1 MIRRRHALAAAA
13 ALALPRAAR
22 AQAWPTQPVRIIVP
36 YPPGGS
42 NDVMGRYLADR
53 ISPRVGQPFVVENRP
68 GAGGNLGAEAVA
80 RSAPDGHTWAVVSNS
95 LLTANPHVLRSSF
108 DPLRELVVVARMVR
122 PATMLVVTPGL
133 PAQNVRELV
142 ALANARRGQFSY
154 PSSGVGS
161 FQHIGVAALVG
172 DAMEHVPYR
181 GAQALLPDLLAGR
194 VHAFVGAAN
203 SLIPHVRE
211 GRLRALAIMGPERL
225 PQLPEVPTIAEA
237 GFPGK
242 EVPIWLGVALPAAT
256 PAPLLARIEAEILAV
271 MADPEGRAGLERQ
284 GILPDPLGSAAI
296 MEITRAEHRETGE
309 LLRRLGIE
317 PS

>member
-1 MIRRRHALAAAA
+1 MIPRRHALAAGA
-13 ALALPRAAR
+13 ALALPLPAR

-68 GAGGNLGAEAVA
+68 GAGGNVGAEAVA

-95 LLTANPHVLRSSF
+95 LLTANPHVLRSAF
-108 DPLRELVVVARMVR
+108 DPMRELTLVARLVR
-122 PATMLVVTPGL
+122 PATMLVVTPSL
-133 PAQNVRELV
+133 PVQTVRDLV
-142 ALANARRGQFSY
+142 ALAQARRGQFSY

-161 FQHIGVAALVG
+161 FQHIGIAALVG

-181 GAQALLPDLLAGR
+181 GAQALLPDLIAGR

-203 SLIPHVRE
+203 SLIPQVRD

-256 PAPLLARIEAEILAV
+256 PAPVLARIEAEVLAV
-271 MADPEGRAGLERQ
+271 MADPEGRAALERQ
-284 GILPDPLGSAAI
+284 GIIPAPLGSAAI
-296 MEITRAEHRETGE
+296 SDIARAEYRETGE

>member
-1 MIRRRHALAAAA
+1 MIPRRHALAAAA
-13 ALALPRAAR
+13 ALALPLPAR

-68 GAGGNLGAEAVA
+68 GAGGNVGAEAVA

-95 LLTANPHVLRSSF
+95 LLTANPHVLRSAF
-108 DPLRELVVVARMVR
+108 DPMRELTLVARLVR
-122 PATMLVVTPGL
+122 PATMLVVTPSL
-133 PAQNVRELV
+133 PVQTVRDLV
-142 ALANARRGQFSY
+142 ALAQARRGQFSY

-161 FQHIGVAALVG
+161 FQHIGIAALVG

-181 GAQALLPDLLAGR
+181 GAQALLPDLIAGR

-203 SLIPHVRE
+203 SLIPQVRD

-256 PAPLLARIEAEILAV
+256 PAPVLARIEAEVLAV
-271 MADPEGRAGLERQ
+271 MADPEGRAALERQ
-284 GILPDPLGSAAI
+284 GIIPAPLGSAAI
-296 MEITRAEHRETGE
+296 SDIARAEYRETGE

>member
-1 MIRRRHALAAAA
+1 MIPRRHALAAAA
-13 ALALPRAAR
+13 ALALPLPAR

-53 ISPRVGQPFVVENRP
+53 IPPRVGQPFVVENRP
-68 GAGGNLGAEAVA
+68 GAGGNVGAEAVA

-95 LLTANPHVLRSSF
+95 LLTANPHVLRSAF
-108 DPLRELVVVARMVR
+108 DPMRELTLVARLVR
-122 PATMLVVTPGL
+122 PATMLVVTPSL
-133 PAQNVRELV
+133 PVQTVRDLV
-142 ALANARRGQFSY
+142 ALAQARRGQFSY

-161 FQHIGVAALVG
+161 FQHIGIAALVG

-181 GAQALLPDLLAGR
+181 GAQALLPDLIAGR

-203 SLIPHVRE
+203 SLIPQVRD

-242 EVPIWLGVALPAAT
+242 EVPIWLGVAVPAAT
-256 PAPLLARIEAEILAV
+256 PAPLVARIEAEILAV

-284 GILPDPLGSAAI
+284 GIIPAPLGSAAI
-296 MEITRAEHRETGE
+296 SDIARAEYRETGE

>member
-1 MIRRRHALAAAA
+1 MVLAGAA
-13 ALALPRAAR
+13 ALALPGV
-22 AQAWPTQPVRIIVP
+22 AQAQPWPSQPIRIIVP

-42 NDVMGRYLADR
+42 NDVMGRYLSER
-53 ISPRVGQPFVVENRP
+53 LSPVLGQPIVTENRP

-80 RSAPDGHTWAVVSNS
+80 RSAPDGHSWAVVSNS

-108 DPLRELVVVARMVR
+108 DPLRELTVVCRMVR
-122 PATMLVVTPGL
+122 PTTMLVVTPGL
-133 PAQNVRELV
+133 PVHSVRELV
-142 ALANARRGQFSY
+142 ALAHARRGQFSY

-181 GAQALLPDLLAGR
+181 GAAALLPDLIAGR

-203 SLIPHVRE
+203 SLIPQVRD

-242 EVPIWLGVALPAAT
+242 EVPIWLGLAVPAGT
-256 PAPLLARIEAEILAV
+256 PAPIVARLGEEVRRILS
-271 MADPEGRAGLERQ
+271 DPEGRASLERQ
-284 GILPDPLGSAAI
+284 GIIPDWLGSA
-296 MEITRAEHRETGE
+296 EITALLRAEHRETGE

>member
-1 MIRRRHALAAAA
+1 MIPRRHALAAAA
-13 ALALPRAAR
+13 ALALPLPAR

-68 GAGGNLGAEAVA
+68 GAGGNVGAEAVA

-95 LLTANPHVLRSSF
+95 LLTANPHVLRSAF
-108 DPLRELVVVARMVR
+108 DPMRELTLVARLVR
-122 PATMLVVTPGL
+122 PATMLVVTPSL
-133 PAQNVRELV
+133 PVQTVRDLV
-142 ALANARRGQFSY
+142 ALAQARRGQFSY

-161 FQHIGVAALVG
+161 FQHIGIAALVG

-181 GAQALLPDLLAGR
+181 GAQALLPDLIAGR

-203 SLIPHVRE
+203 SLIPQVRD

-242 EVPIWLGVALPAAT
+242 EVPIWLGVAVPAAT
-256 PAPLLARIEAEILAV
+256 PAPLVARIEAEILAV

-284 GILPDPLGSAAI
+284 GIIPAPLGSAAI
-296 MEITRAEHRETGE
+296 SDIARAEYRETGE

>member
-1 MIRRRHALAAAA
+1 
-13 ALALPRAAR
+13 
-22 AQAWPTQPVRIIVP
+22 
-36 YPPGGS
+36 
-42 NDVMGRYLADR
+42 LADR

-68 GAGGNLGAEAVA
+68 GAGGNVGAEAVA

-95 LLTANPHVLRSSF
+95 LLTANPHVLRSAF
-108 DPLRELVVVARMVR
+108 DPIRELVVVARMVR
-122 PATMLVVTPGL
+122 PTTMLVVTPGL
-133 PAQNVRELV
+133 PAQSVRELV

-181 GAQALLPDLLAGR
+181 GAQALLPDLIAGR

-203 SLIPHVRE
+203 SLIPQVRD

-256 PAPLLARIEAEILAV
+256 PAPVLARIEAEILAV
-271 MADPEGRAGLERQ
+271 MADPEGRASLERQ
-284 GILPDPLGSAAI
+284 GIIPDPLGSAAI